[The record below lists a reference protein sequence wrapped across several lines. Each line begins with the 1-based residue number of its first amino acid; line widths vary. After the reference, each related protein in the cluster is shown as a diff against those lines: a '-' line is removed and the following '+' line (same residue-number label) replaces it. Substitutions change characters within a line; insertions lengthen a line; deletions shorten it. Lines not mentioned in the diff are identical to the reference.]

1 MSRVR
6 VYAALVPIQAHMVR
20 TVLEAE
26 GIPAEVHNENLA
38 PYAGIGA
45 EVWVERRHA
54 FMARR
59 LIESLERSSGDED
72 GTSEPDHSEGSS

>member
-6 VYAALVPIQAHMVR
+6 VYAALVPFQAHMVR
-20 TVLEAE
+20 IALEAE

-54 FMARR
+54 FLARR
-59 LIESLERSSGDED
+59 LIEDLERSSGD
-72 GTSEPDHSEGSS
+72 GPATGSPRS